1 MNHPALNHSLQ
12 SAPTWI
18 SSVDRVLRSGPA
30 EESPMRLRTLI
41 LCTLSLGMIYG
52 AVMGSY
58 SGLEPGRYQ
67 LLFFSACKVPVLIL
81 GAFALSIPS
90 FYVLNTLLGLSHD
103 FGNALRGL
111 AATQAGLTIV
121 LASLAPLTATYYAS
135 VSNYSQAVSFNGLM
149 FLVASCSAQVL
160 LRRHYNPLIAGNE
173 RHRWML
179 RGWLVIYSFVAIQ
192 LAWILRPF
200 VGDPKSP
207 PEFFRAD
214 VLSENAYVV
223 VVRLALRFLTGE

>member
-1 MNHPALNHSLQ
+1 MNLSAIKHSPAALLRWMQSL
-12 SAPTWI
+12 
-18 SSVDRVLRSGPA
+18 DRVLRSGPA
-30 EESPMRLRTLI
+30 EVTALRLRTLI
-41 LCTLSLGMIYG
+41 LCTLSFGMLYG

-58 SGLEPGRYQ
+58 SGLQAGRYQ
-67 LLFFSACKVPVLIL
+67 LLLYSACKVPFLIL
-81 GAFALSIPS
+81 GAFALSLPS
-90 FYVLNTLLGLSHD
+90 FYVLNTLLGLSRD

-121 LASLAPLTATYYAS
+121 LAALAPLTATFYAS
-135 VSNYSQAVSFNGLM
+135 VAHYSRAVSFNGLM
-149 FLVASCSAQVL
+149 FLVASISSQVL
-160 LRRHYNPLIAGNE
+160 LKRHYDPLIAKNG

-200 VGDPKSP
+200 VGDPLSP

-223 VVRLALRFLTGE
+223 VARLAWRFLSGG